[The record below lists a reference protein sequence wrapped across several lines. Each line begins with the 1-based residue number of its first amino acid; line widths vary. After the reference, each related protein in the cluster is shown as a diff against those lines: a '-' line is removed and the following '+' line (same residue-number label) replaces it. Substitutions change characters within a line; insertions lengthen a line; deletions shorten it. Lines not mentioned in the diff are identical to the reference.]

1 MKKRTALPLFF
12 FAAVAIAFPQTA
24 SEWIVRGMA
33 HFQAG
38 QVEESV
44 KDFDR
49 AIQAD
54 ASAAPHLWQRG
65 IALYY
70 LNRFKDCKAQFEIHR
85 TVNPEDVENSA
96 WHYLCTARAESPAK
110 AKSMLIPVAR
120 DGRPPMTTVLAMFAG
135 KATQGDVL
143 RDAGR
148 DGAAKFFAY
157 LYIGLYWEANGDR
170 AKAGPWLKRAAE
182 ASEGQ
187 DYMGAV
193 ARIHWARLHPPGA
206 K

>member
-1 MKKRTALPLFF
+1 MIKRPITLFF
-12 FAAVAIAFPQTA
+12 ALSILHLNAQSPA
-24 SEWIVRGMA
+24 ELLRRGMDW
-33 HFQAG
+33 FQAG
-38 QVEESV
+38 QVEDSV

-49 AIQAD
+49 LAQID
-54 ASAAPHLWQRG
+54 PSAAPHLWQRG

-70 LNRFKDCKAQFEIHR
+70 VGRFKDCKAQFESHR

-120 DGRPPMTTVLAMFAG
+120 DGRPPMMTVLAMFAS
-135 KATQGDVL
+135 KATQEEVL

-148 DGAAKFFAY
+148 DDTAKFFAY

-170 AKAGPWLKRAAE
+170 AKADPWLKRAAE
-182 ASEGQ
+182 ASQDQ

-193 ARIHWARLHPPGA
+193 ARIHWARLHPPGG